1 MNNLSTTIPNFNLAN
16 DSWIKV
22 IDQTG
27 NTQTVSMIKL
37 FQNTKQYRQL
47 ANESIAANVSILRLL
62 LAVLATVY
70 SRVDYNDNHYE
81 ELDDYDPDDLP
92 YLNEAYQQTWRQL
105 WQDKH
110 FTNSVVSYLKEHE
123 NEFNFF
129 SDHTFGKIPNETFN
143 ELIDKPNAKIKI
155 HQPSEIKYEDA
166 NLSGTIAPGMLSLAS
181 YESNNKANP
190 FRLSENNNNHFNVPQ
205 FIRNMLTMMQYT
217 TIQDKLKLK
226 IGGNNPGWMF
236 QLSYLYAKGN
246 NLFETLMLNLVLC
259 DEDNLN
265 WSPFQKPLWE
275 TDLSQDNTR
284 LNHFINGEQ
293 PDNYSEIY
301 TYPSRL
307 YSFEW
312 TDRPTPV
319 IHAIKLLSPDLHDFF
334 LEPDTTWAIDKSKSN
349 KDHTIWKPGTH
360 FMGNVSSKAWE
371 HFERYVPIFNISS
384 SANDDKDTNNHLQRL
399 PGLVNWLMPLHHNNI
414 LKDLNQLDLYNY
426 EMIYN
431 SATSKMAVATYY
443 DNISIN
449 AAIALDKATASYWNT
464 HIENEIKKN
473 QALIDFVYKNLA
485 FNIAKNCRN
494 LNDIAT
500 HQLQSELQE
509 RFLTAINP
517 QFKSWLASLKPND
530 ERNRR
535 INEWHQTIN
544 QIAHRFV
551 ENSIPIHPSDISPS
565 GDKNSIFIYINRFLH
580 YVHQTMPCQKGG
592 KP

>member
-47 ANESIAANVSILRLL
+47 ANESIATNVSILRLL
-62 LAVLATVY
+62 LAVLTTVY

-81 ELDDYDPDDLP
+81 ELDDYDPDNLP
-92 YLNEAYQQTWRQL
+92 YLNEAYQQTWQQL

-143 ELIDKPNAKIKI
+143 KLIDKPNAKIKI
-155 HQPSEIKYEDA
+155 HQPSKIKYEDA

-236 QLSYLYAKGN
+236 QLSYLYTKGN

-334 LEPDTTWAIDKSKSN
+334 LEPDTTWTIDKSKSN

-399 PGLVNWLMPLHHNNI
+399 PGLINWLMSLRHNNI
-414 LKDLNQLDLYNY
+414 LKNLNQLNLYNY

-431 SATSKMAVATYY
+431 SATSKMAVVTYY

-449 AAIALDKATASYWNT
+449 AAIALDKATASYWNA

-485 FNIAKNCRN
+485 FNIAKNCRS
-494 LNDIAT
+494 LNDIAA

-530 ERNRR
+530 ERNQR
-535 INEWHQTIN
+535 INGWHQIIN